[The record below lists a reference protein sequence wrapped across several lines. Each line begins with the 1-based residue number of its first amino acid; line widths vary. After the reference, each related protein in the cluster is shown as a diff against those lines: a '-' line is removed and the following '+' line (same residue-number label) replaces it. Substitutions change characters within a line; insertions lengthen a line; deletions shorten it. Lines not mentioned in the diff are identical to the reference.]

1 MILLTWSNKAWF
13 FKSSS
18 LKIRVVVVIYKL
30 YPEERD
36 PDFPSAPAFLEYIT
50 QYGILHK
57 VFLTAELI
65 PTFFRTSS
73 EPKHLISMKVGKYE
87 E

>member
-13 FKSSS
+13 YKSSS
-18 LKIRVVVVIYKL
+18 LKIRVVVVI
-30 YPEERD
+30 
-36 PDFPSAPAFLEYIT
+36 FLEYIT

-57 VFLTAELI
+57 VLNTAELF
-65 PTFFRTSS
+65 PNFFRTSS
-73 EPKHLISMKVGKYE
+73 EPKYLISMKVGKYE